1 MDNKERNMI
10 EAKNLQAKG
19 FKQKE
24 ISDQLGVS
32 ERTVRNYLKNPP
44 APRKKVNKKSKLEP
58 YYDFIKIIIDDNPY
72 YNCELLYEKILKIG
86 YTGKISILR
95 DYVQELRRSVMTA
108 AVIRF
113 ETLPGHQAQV
123 DWKEHGRQMV
133 DGKIMN
139 LYQFMII
146 LGYSRKTFIR
156 FTTSMKS
163 EVLLRCHIEAFKYF
177 GGVPETILY
186 DNMKTAFVAD
196 VDGSFQVQKDLMRFA
211 SHYGFTP
218 ERCRVRRPQTKGKV
232 ERSIGYS
239 QTNFWPRVKDR
250 NLGIESLNSEAL
262 GWVESIMD
270 KRIGGL
276 NENRRERFEK
286 EKSYL
291 QPLPKFD
298 LDVRTSIPCMVNRE
312 SCITYETNKYS
323 VNPGFIGKIIEL
335 RVDSVSGE
343 AEIFHNGGS
352 IKKLMLAEYGSR
364 RSIISPEDKDEI
376 EKRHRIDRAR
386 LEKIRNRKSTKESMV
401 DVEIRHPSF
410 YDMVIDVEAM
420 I

>member
-24 ISDQLGVS
+24 ISYQLGVS

-44 APRKKVNKKSKLEP
+44 SSRKTVKKKSKLAP
-58 YYDFIKIIIDDNPY
+58 YYNFIKEVIDDNPY
-72 YNCELLYEKILKIG
+72 YNCELLYEDLLKIG

-95 DYVQELRRSVMTA
+95 DYVKEHRRSVITA

-113 ETLPGHQAQV
+113 ETLPGYQAQV

-133 DGKIMN
+133 DGKVMN
-139 LYQFMII
+139 LYQFMMT
-146 LGYSRKTFIR
+146 LGYSRKPFIQ

-163 EVLLRCHIEAFKYF
+163 EILLRCHIEAFKYF

-196 VDGSFQVQKDLMRFA
+196 VNGSFQVQKDLMRFS
-211 SHYGFTP
+211 SHYGFIP

-232 ERSIGYS
+232 ERSIGYTL
-239 QTNFWPRVKDR
+239 TNFWPRIKDR
-250 NLGIESLNSEAL
+250 NLGVGSLNSEAL
-262 GWVESIMD
+262 EWIESILC
-270 KRIGGL
+270 KKIGGL
-276 NENRRERFEK
+276 SESRLERFEK

-291 QPLPKFD
+291 QPLPEFD
-298 LDVRTSIPCMVNRE
+298 LDIRTSIPCMVSRE

-323 VNPGFIGKIIEL
+323 VNPCLIGEIVEL
-335 RVDSVSGE
+335 RVDSISGE
-343 AEIFHNGGS
+343 AEIFHDGGS
-352 IKKLMLAEYGSR
+352 IKKLILMESGSR
-364 RSIISPEDKDEI
+364 RSIIFPEDKDAI
-376 EKRHRIDRAR
+376 EKRHRIDRSR
-386 LEKIRNRKSTKESMV
+386 LEKIRNRKSTKKSEV

-410 YDMVIDVEAM
+410 YDMVIDMEVM